1 MKTALVLSGGGARA
15 AYQVGVLKAIA
26 ELIPDTGHNPFQIIC
41 GTSSGAINAVKLATE
56 ADHFHHSVA
65 NLENLWSNL
74 ESHHVHHVGLR
85 SILKGVLKLFASFFH
100 SGLSEGRPLSILDN
114 EPLYQLLK
122 KHVDMSRL
130 KDMINADQLHALSIA
145 SLGYSSGH
153 NISFIQGHDSIDG
166 WTSARR
172 SGVKT
177 QLTHDH
183 IMASA
188 ALPAI
193 FPSVRINREY
203 FGDGALRQ
211 TAPLSS
217 PLNLGAN
224 KLFVIGVSANASQP
238 YEREKIY
245 HSPSVAQV
253 LSQLLNSAFID
264 SLEEDVDMVKRFNSF
279 SEALSKEKQ
288 KELNVNTVDV
298 LVIEPTIKFDE
309 LAGQYIQNLPRS
321 MRGLLK
327 IIGANPKGGG
337 SSLASYIL
345 FERQYCRALIKGGYK
360 DAMDQSEKIREFIG
374 SCII

>member
-1 MKTALVLSGGGARA
+1 MKMALVLSGGGARA

-74 ESHHVHHVGLR
+74 QSHDVHLVGIR
-85 SILKGVLKLFASFFH
+85 TILKGLLKLFASFFH
-100 SGLSEGRPLSILDN
+100 SGLSGGKSLSLLDN
-114 EPLYQLLK
+114 EPLYQLLIE
-122 KHVDMSRL
+122 HVDISRL
-130 KDMINADQLHALSIA
+130 DEMINADQLHALCISA
-145 SLGYSSGH
+145 LGYSSGH
-153 NISFIQGHDSIDG
+153 NINFIQGHPSIKG

-172 SGVKT
+172 SGVMT
-177 QLTHDH
+177 TLSHNH

-193 FPSVRINREY
+193 FPSIRINREY

-217 PLNLGAN
+217 ALNLGAD
-224 KLFVIGVSANASQP
+224 KLFVIGVSGNTSQP
-238 YEREKIY
+238 YEREKIT
-245 HSPSVAQV
+245 HSPSIAQV

-264 SLEEDVDMVKRFNSF
+264 SMDEDVDMVKRFNSF
-279 SEALSKEKQ
+279 SEALTKEKQ

-298 LVIEPTIKFDE
+298 LVIEPTVKFDE
-309 LAGQYIQNLPRS
+309 LAGQYMQNLPRS
-321 MRGLLK
+321 MRGMLK
-327 IIGANPKGGG
+327 IIGANPTGGG

-345 FERQYCRALIKGGYK
+345 FEKQYCRALIKGGYE
-360 DAMDQSEKIREFIG
+360 DAMHQSEKIREFIG